1 MIFTEKR
8 SALNTASKFRNRGLH
23 RQLRPYKVR
32 HLHSFR
38 DLMIILGKGTP
49 RSTEILTNFAEIF
62 LCAASRYLLQTYGIK
77 HNLSQ
82 CGLYCRSLSQEHEI
96 RIALPPIIAKD
107 VGMKTIDLITLRRD
121 FHRAPELGFAEN
133 LTKARI
139 AAILTELGLEVF
151 EGVGVVGLLKQGS
164 GNRAIGLRADMD
176 ALPIFE
182 TSMHDYVSQNP
193 GAMHACGHDGH
204 MTMLL
209 GAAAILAKD
218 PDFDGTVVFLFQPNE
233 EHGLGAQAMLDE
245 GILERFPIQEVYAI
259 HNLPGAPLGQVSTRT
274 GQICSSESLFEII
287 IEGQGGHASMP
298 QMGRDAITIGAEI
311 VQALQTIVSRKL
323 APGAGVVVSVTEFIT
338 NGQRNVLPGQAT
350 LKGDVR
356 ARMPQDRE
364 TVAKLMKQISEGIA
378 AAHGVSISVAFN
390 TEFIETINASGPTE
404 AVVEAAGAQGL
415 ETIPN
420 REPMSFSED
429 FAHFCQAVPG
439 CLFLIGNG
447 QEGPYGQPLH
457 ASNYD
462 FNDALL
468 PIGAAFWAQVVRDRL
483 AKPAGEQS
491 DNV

>member
-1 MIFTEKR
+1 
-8 SALNTASKFRNRGLH
+8 
-23 RQLRPYKVR
+23 
-32 HLHSFR
+32 
-38 DLMIILGKGTP
+38 
-49 RSTEILTNFAEIF
+49 
-62 LCAASRYLLQTYGIK
+62 
-77 HNLSQ
+77 
-82 CGLYCRSLSQEHEI
+82 
-96 RIALPPIIAKD
+96 
-107 VGMKTIDLITLRRD
+107 
-121 FHRAPELGFAEN
+121 
-133 LTKARI
+133 
-139 AAILTELGLEVF
+139 
-151 EGVGVVGLLKQGS
+151 
-164 GNRAIGLRADMD
+164 
-176 ALPIFE
+176 
-182 TSMHDYVSQNP
+182 
-193 GAMHACGHDGH
+193 

-364 TVAKLMKQISEGIA
+364 AVAKLMKQISEGIA

-439 CLFLIGNG
+439 CLLLIGNG

-468 PIGAAFWAQVVRDRL
+468 PIGAAFWTQLVRDRL
-483 AKPAGEQS
+483 AKPAGEQG